1 MACVEIDFWLSCIG
15 RLARQGCPI
24 RAIPPLEAVLVV
36 SDASDVAVGCY
47 TQLSPSAQ
55 IQIGQEC
62 LEMGEQDASSTYRE
76 LVGALRSIKMFHSDK
91 TGIDIN
97 LILDNQGA
105 TRILS
110 IGSRVDALQRLAADL
125 FLWAVE
131 RGIRIFAR
139 WQPRDCEEVVL
150 CDWLSK
156 LVDETAWSVDP
167 ALFQALDKDP
177 QFGGGQGHQVDLF
190 AAEGNTQLD
199 RFFSRFW
206 CRRSEAADAFTQD
219 WQGLNGWANPPRVLI
234 PRVVA
239 HARMC
244 ECACTLIVPRDT
256 TAMWWPLVAAPEMRP
271 DALPPGVQAVR
282 DFPAYHGIVR
292 ADGEL
297 PRRPSR
303 AGLRAVRLN
312 FEDWRWRNSGARPL
326 SWVNALLDVGSE
338 ELARHGL
345 SSTAGKAS
353 YFVEAALRGAATA
366 WQRDEQTSAATASA
380 LVDELQV
387 RRPEENPATASA
399 VVGAGP
405 AGESHRVVLAR
416 LTGRSS

>member
-1 MACVEIDFWLSCIG
+1 
-15 RLARQGCPI
+15 
-24 RAIPPLEAVLVV
+24 
-36 SDASDVAVGCY
+36 
-47 TQLSPSAQ
+47 
-55 IQIGQEC
+55 
-62 LEMGEQDASSTYRE
+62 
-76 LVGALRSIKMFHSDK
+76 
-91 TGIDIN
+91 
-97 LILDNQGA
+97 
-105 TRILS
+105 
-110 IGSRVDALQRLAADL
+110 
-125 FLWAVE
+125 
-131 RGIRIFAR
+131 
-139 WQPRDCEEVVL
+139 
-150 CDWLSK
+150 
-156 LVDETAWSVDP
+156 
-167 ALFQALDKDP
+167 
-177 QFGGGQGHQVDLF
+177 
-190 AAEGNTQLD
+190 
-199 RFFSRFW
+199 
-206 CRRSEAADAFTQD
+206 
-219 WQGLNGWANPPRVLI
+219 
-234 PRVVA
+234 
-239 HARMC
+239 
-244 ECACTLIVPRDT
+244 
-256 TAMWWPLVAAPEMRP
+256 MWWPLVAAPEMRP

-387 RRPEENPATASA
+387 RRPAATPATASA